1 MIASTRKS
9 ERAGLGARRSAGAG
23 QSRMVAS
30 FAAAVLIAGAVF
42 SGCGSDDSVA
52 PTAGT
57 GGSGPAGGT
66 GGGTTGA
73 TFTQV
78 LAIFGGTANCGIC
91 HASPPNTGNGG
102 LQFNTA
108 MKDQAYAA
116 LVGPTSAGTNGSKCG
131 GKKYVVPGNPAGSL
145 LYGKLTAPPPCGVQM
160 PMGGTPL
167 SADQVATVSSWITAG
182 AKNN

>member
-1 MIASTRKS
+1 MMASTRKS
-9 ERAGLGARRSAGAG
+9 GSGARRRSAGRFG
-23 QSRMVAS
+23 MVA
-30 FAAAVLIAGAVF
+30 ALLVAGAGF
-42 SGCGSDDSVA
+42 SGCGSDSTGT
-52 PTAGT
+52 PTGGS
-57 GGSGPAGGT
+57 GGSGPAAGT

-73 TFTQV
+73 TFTEV
-78 LAIFGGTANCGIC
+78 LAIFGGAANCGIC

-116 LVGPTSAGTNGSKCG
+116 LVGPSSAGSNGSKCG
-131 GKKYVVPGNPAGSL
+131 GKKYVVAGNPGGSL
-145 LYGKLTAPPPCGVQM
+145 LYGKLTSMPPCGVQM

-167 SADQVATVSSWITAG
+167 SADQLSTVSSWITAG